1 MLIDLA
7 EHRPDFLTTIFDICI
22 IGGGVSGIT
31 LAVKLGRAGRR
42 VLLVEAG
49 NRNASAK
56 SQEFYRGDLGDLENL
71 PLHETRIRAL
81 GGSSHHWAGWCRT
94 FDAYDFAR
102 TDLSPDGGWPI
113 EKADLDPY
121 SRETATVLGVTEF
134 SGIDGE
140 LAGADGNLET
150 IRMYFSKP
158 PEQLGAKYFDELQ
171 QSQNITLMLN
181 AAYLSAAFDAD
192 SAVIKSI
199 EVLDERSTTPLV
211 CRARQFVF
219 AMGALENVRHLLI
232 LSRRNTDRIGDI
244 GRTLGRYYMQHLHQ
258 ELGQFVILKDG
269 ATPIAEGKRVFMAST
284 EKYLRKNGRGAF
296 RLYST
301 SLTNCSELMDSFR
314 ALVTGASC
322 RGVGLAGTVA
332 MTSEQVP
339 NPASQILLSAKDDE
353 HGLARIKLDWRISD
367 DDRIGLR
374 RAGLEF
380 GRYLIRADIGRL
392 KVNAVILSSDKPLQG
407 STALGGARGAAGH
420 QMGGARMSS
429 KAADGVVDRD
439 CRVWGINNLYVAGS
453 AVFRT
458 SGHANPT
465 FTITQLTLRL
475 ADTLNRR
482 LA

>member
-1 MLIDLA
+1 
-7 EHRPDFLTTIFDICI
+7 
-22 IGGGVSGIT
+22 
-31 LAVKLGRAGRR
+31 
-42 VLLVEAG
+42 
-49 NRNASAK
+49 
-56 SQEFYRGDLGDLENL
+56 
-71 PLHETRIRAL
+71 
-81 GGSSHHWAGWCRT
+81 
-94 FDAYDFAR
+94 
-102 TDLSPDGGWPI
+102 
-113 EKADLDPY
+113 
-121 SRETATVLGVTEF
+121 
-134 SGIDGE
+134 
-140 LAGADGNLET
+140 
-150 IRMYFSKP
+150 
-158 PEQLGAKYFDELQ
+158 
-171 QSQNITLMLN
+171 
-181 AAYLSAAFDAD
+181 
-192 SAVIKSI
+192 
-199 EVLDERSTTPLV
+199 
-211 CRARQFVF
+211 
-219 AMGALENVRHLLI
+219 
-232 LSRRNTDRIGDI
+232 
-244 GRTLGRYYMQHLHQ
+244 
-258 ELGQFVILKDG
+258 
-269 ATPIAEGKRVFMAST
+269 
-284 EKYLRKNGRGAF
+284 
-296 RLYST
+296 
-301 SLTNCSELMDSFR
+301 
-314 ALVTGASC
+314 
-322 RGVGLAGTVA
+322 